1 MMGKEN
7 DEEKRMIKI
16 ILDAYNS
23 KEELKNRKG
32 AQEYIDSLLDRLN
45 ELENEEENDEKDPSE

>member
-1 MMGKEN
+1 MMTKEER
-7 DEEKRMIKI
+7 DAEKRMIKI

-23 KEELKNRKG
+23 NEELKNRKG

-45 ELENEEENDEKDPSE
+45 ELERMSNEDPSE